1 MARRKN
7 EEPKI
12 THTEIIALAIEQISG
27 KMAPYKEKLEVAD
40 TDELRALIQNILDPL
55 EVKLGLLLNL
65 YRIETGNDY
74 GIDLG

>member
-12 THTEIIALAIEQISG
+12 THTEIIALAIEQISE
-27 KMAPYKEKLEVAD
+27 KMAFYKEKLEVAD